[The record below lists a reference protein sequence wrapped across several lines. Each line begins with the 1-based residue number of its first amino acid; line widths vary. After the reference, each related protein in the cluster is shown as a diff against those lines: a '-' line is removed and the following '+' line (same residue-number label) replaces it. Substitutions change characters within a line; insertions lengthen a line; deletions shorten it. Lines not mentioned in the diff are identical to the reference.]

1 MPILYFTFWPLPL
14 GLSGEVFF
22 WEMPSACP
30 PFYLFVFELSY
41 SCFSWIVIG
50 SSLSS
55 LWSESNRLS
64 IRQAAVFMNILVAS
78 PFLAGYIHDFILSLS
93 WRFEFR
99 NAALLSVRS
108 DFYVSS
114 FLSVG
119 CDALFV
125 WVRLTPFFDLLGFWN
140 LFLEDCCYSDCFE
153 NVLVWGVAVFSSAC
167 NRLDCCLVLLLFL
180 VLPFQ
185 TTDI

>member
-1 MPILYFTFWPLPL
+1 M
-14 GLSGEVFF
+14 
-22 WEMPSACP
+22 
-30 PFYLFVFELSY
+30 
-41 SCFSWIVIG
+41 
-50 SSLSS
+50 SS

-114 FLSVG
+114 FLSAV
-119 CDALFV
+119 CDALVV
-125 WVRLTPFFDLLGFWN
+125 WVRLTPFFDLLGF
-140 LFLEDCCYSDCFE
+140 
-153 NVLVWGVAVFSSAC
+153 
-167 NRLDCCLVLLLFL
+167 
-180 VLPFQ
+180 
-185 TTDI
+185 